1 MNSIYPGIFTKNIIM
16 FYGEKITYKILE
28 YSDEYPYGK
37 EVATDSICI
46 SEKNTYNDESRF
58 GMINSMMIC
67 RKLEEK
73 TQREKYAVL
82 SIV

>member
-1 MNSIYPGIFTKNIIM
+1 M

-67 RKLEEK
+67 RKIG
-73 TQREKYAVL
+73 REDSSKRNGAVY